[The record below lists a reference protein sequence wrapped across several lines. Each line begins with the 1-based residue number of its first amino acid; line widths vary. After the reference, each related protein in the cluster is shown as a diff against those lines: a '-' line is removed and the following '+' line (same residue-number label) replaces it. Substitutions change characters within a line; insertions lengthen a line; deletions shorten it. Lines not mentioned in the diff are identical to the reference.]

1 MSLMDIAHVPPIV
14 VDFSASVSEA
24 IRTMVDHNVGA
35 VAVVTEG
42 KIRGIFSERDVI
54 KKVIYHRLP
63 LETTPVAE
71 VMTKEVELIHE
82 KTLPA
87 EALRLMIGK
96 HFRHLPIVDG
106 EGKVLGVLSIRNLLQ
121 RLVEDLQKSV
131 NSLTSY
137 YSASGL
143 EG

>member
-1 MSLMDIAHVPPIV
+1 MTLMDIAHVPPIV

-24 IRTMVDHNVGA
+24 IRTMVDCNVGA
-35 VAVVTEG
+35 VAVVTDG

-54 KKVIYHRLP
+54 KKVIYHHLP
-63 LETTPVAE
+63 LESTPVAE

-137 YSASGL
+137 YTTSGF
-143 EG
+143 ES